1 METKEKALWQ
11 SFDELAEVWDDNLT
25 KEQYVQIRVR
35 HDLTVVGE
43 DPVTFPSESPENQ
56 FIYDSLVSKWGRVWD
71 NQERLCKEMQHP
83 YFHRLEEFNQKLM
96 DAIIDESRLFLKG
109 KGKV

>member
-25 KEQYVQIRVR
+25 KEQYVRMMVR

-43 DPVTFPSESPENQ
+43 DPAMFPTESPENQ
-56 FIYDSLVSKWGRVWD
+56 FIYDSLVSKWERDWD
-71 NQERLCKEMQHP
+71 NQERLRMEMQHP
-83 YFHRLEEFNQKLM
+83 YFRKLEEFNQKLT
-96 DAIIDESRLFLKG
+96 DSVLERGRLAFGFK
-109 KGKV
+109 